1 MMWMYGSKW
10 IKVVMNEQR
19 QAYTSDLTDEEW
31 VHLRTLLPG
40 TRGKGNRRSS
50 QQQRELINAMNY
62 VIRTG
67 CQWRDL
73 PHDFPNWKTVYS
85 YYRDLKYAGVWQ
97 AINTILRRGVREQ
110 AGRNPDPSVVIV
122 DSQSVKTTEKRGT
135 VVDSMAANE

>member
-1 MMWMYGSKW
+1 MWMYGSKW
-10 IKVVMNEQR
+10 MLVVMNEQR
-19 QAYTSDLTDEEW
+19 QVYTSDLTDEEW
-31 VHLRTLLPG
+31 AHLRTLLPG

-50 QQQRELINAMNY
+50 HQQRELINAMNY

-73 PHDFPNWKTVYS
+73 PHDLPNWKTVYS
-85 YYRDLKYAGVWQ
+85 YYRDLKHAGVWQ

-110 AGRNPDPSVVIV
+110 AGRNPEPSVVIV
-122 DSQSVKTTEKRGT
+122 DSQSVKTTEKRGM